1 VGPTNDA
8 HPAVS
13 TYHRLLVWDIEKAP
27 KVTRY
32 ADRVL
37 NPLVGKSLVVYLEKP
52 AEPATMADPVESG
65 PVPEPADDDRLR
77 RVRGPRTGSEVDAG
91 DGTADDADQEAVA

>member
-1 VGPTNDA
+1 VGPTNDK

-27 KVTRY
+27 KLTRY

-52 AEPATMADPVESG
+52 RRSAFGSLPDPVAATPTPA
-65 PVPEPADDDRLR
+65 PVAQIPGVIGRQE
-77 RVRGPRTGSEVDAG
+77 EVA
-91 DGTADDADQEAVA
+91 